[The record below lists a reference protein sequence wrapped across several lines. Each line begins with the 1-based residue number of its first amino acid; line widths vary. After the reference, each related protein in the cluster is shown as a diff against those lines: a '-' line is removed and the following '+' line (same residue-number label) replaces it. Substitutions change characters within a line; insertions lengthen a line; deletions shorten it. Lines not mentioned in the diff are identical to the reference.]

1 MDYLLAVHYS
11 EKSVFTK
18 KYKKMAVFA
27 FFKVWSIF
35 ISTGLLCFQVLARVI
50 AAVVKF
56 DTEQTSRVLQKEEQ
70 KQTLVGY

>member
-1 MDYLLAVHYS
+1 MN
-11 EKSVFTK
+11 
-18 KYKKMAVFA
+18 
-27 FFKVWSIF
+27 
-35 ISTGLLCFQVLARVI
+35 TGIICFQVLARVI